1 VNRSQ
6 SLDHRAGLFPGW
18 LDQGGP
24 SAADRLTSSIGTC
37 CRSRCVVAPRCSL
50 YAKPRI
56 LAARR
61 RGSFRPRTGVAKA
74 ENRNSASKWRH
85 KARQCRDRVTPIF
98 TPRVFAMTLRASWA
112 YLFAQAVRKAAAA
125 ARDPIVDGSAI
136 ERSLAFSS
144 FEPSR
149 GAVRLGKG
157 AAPREASTH
166 GALVSGAGAGPV
178 NCEP

>member
-74 ENRNSASKWRH
+74 ENRNSASKWCH

-112 YLFAQAVRKAAAA
+112 YLFAQAVRKGRRPQGTRLWMGQRSSAAWRSAA
-125 ARDPIVDGSAI
+125 LSRAGVPSALERGGAQGSLDPWCACVGCW
-136 ERSLAFSS
+136 RW
-144 FEPSR
+144 SR
-149 GAVRLGKG
+149 EL
-157 AAPREASTH
+157 
-166 GALVSGAGAGPV
+166 
-178 NCEP
+178 

>member
-1 VNRSQ
+1 VLGFFQGGSI
-6 SLDHRAGLFPGW
+6 RAGRVPLIGW
-18 LDQGGP
+18 RARSGLY
-24 SAADRLTSSIGTC
+24 

-56 LAARR
+56 FAARR

-74 ENRNSASKWRH
+74 ENRNSASKWYY
-85 KARQCRDRVTPIF
+85 KARHCRDRVTLIF
-98 TPRVFAMTLRASWA
+98 TPRVFAMTLAGLLGVPVRAGGPEGGGG
-112 YLFAQAVRKAAAA
+112 R
-125 ARDPIVDGSAI
+125 RDPIVDGSAI

-149 GAVRLGKG
+149 GAVRRGKG
-157 AAPREASTH
+157 RRPGKPRPH